1 MMTLNL
7 NVYQKYFDEESK
19 QPLDLCF
26 DPNKTEV
33 DNIVVRLRNVPL
45 LKNPKTGKIYYPNK
59 TKHLVAY
66 FVTEAKKKGHPE
78 ISLSPKERRVRY
90 SFAEK
95 YDFDYSHIDYE
106 YIPGLVRP
114 WDEGFLTPVFFNLA
128 VLNKYTQHPEYK
140 LELVSETY
148 GTIFKGDEWY
158 ISFGINKNKKVIMW
172 LGDIDKLPPNE
183 IYYLRSENIGSDH
196 DIHSEFYDSQI
207 DSQFSDPS
215 AQSTVFHQRNDLNQA
230 ILDKYGFDLYTLE
243 GEISQI
249 LENLNRPVFWE
260 DKYVGPFIEALN
272 RIFVESLNTSGLRK
286 DIDTLKKGLETKSQK
301 GLKLFQLW
309 LAERVNILTAD
320 NIMTPFFV
328 LYDFR
333 VMLSHLLSKERKA
346 EMHESISSRLC
357 VQHDEGN
364 YENLYNAL
372 IKAMHSSYKTILETI
387 NPEGVQP
394 AT

>member
-7 NVYQKYFDEESK
+7 NEYQKYFDEESG

-26 DPNKTEV
+26 DSHATQV
-33 DNIVVRLRNVPL
+33 DKVEVRLKDVPL
-45 LKNPKTGKIYYPNK
+45 LRNPKTGKIYYPNK
-59 TKHLVAY
+59 TKHLIAY
-66 FVTEAKKKGHPE
+66 FVTKAKKNGNAE
-78 ISLSPKERRVRY
+78 ISLSPKERKVRY
-90 SFAEK
+90 PFAEN
-95 YDFDYSHIDYE
+95 YDFEYSRIDYE

-158 ISFGINKNKKVIMW
+158 IAFGINKNKKVIMW

-183 IYYLRSENIGSDH
+183 IYYLRSENITSDH
-196 DIHSEFYDSQI
+196 DLHSEFYDSQI
-207 DSQFSDPS
+207 DAQFSDPS
-215 AQSTVFHQRNDLNQA
+215 AQSTVFHLRNDLNEA
-230 ILDKYGFDLYTLE
+230 VHDKYGFDLYTLE
-243 GEISQI
+243 GEISKI
-249 LENLNRPVFWE
+249 LENVNRPVFWE
-260 DKYVGPFIEALN
+260 DKHVGPFIEALN
-272 RIFVESLNTSGLRK
+272 RVFVESLNTNGLRK
-286 DIDTLKKGLETKSQK
+286 DIDAINKALDTKSQK

-309 LAERVNILTAD
+309 LSERLAIPAAD
-320 NIMTPFFV
+320 KLMSPFFV

-346 EMHESISSRLC
+346 EMHQSISSRLS
-357 VQHDEGN
+357 VQHDDGN

-372 IKAMHSSYKTILETI
+372 IKAMHSSYKSMLDTI
-387 NPEGVQP
+387 NANSDEANV
-394 AT
+394 